1 MSSSLVLDLKLE
13 NYEPYLKM
21 ITESIIMTS
30 RNDGSLRKDMWTYLM
45 GKYSLENIDYGQFLL
60 AIRKFMNEGR
70 MTNKNGFYSMHGE
83 VISEFA
89 KNPSANADDALKII
103 KEVQSMQKKGGGQSF
118 GHKVSTSS
126 KKSKSGGVNGFG
138 KNDGDQSEGQ
148 VTR

>member
-1 MSSSLVLDLKLE
+1 MSSSLILDLKLE

-30 RNDGSLRKDMWTYLM
+30 KNSGSLRKDMWAYLM
-45 GKYSLENIDYGQFLL
+45 GKYSLDSIDYGQFLL

-70 MTNKNGFYSMHGE
+70 MTNKNGCYSMHSE
-83 VISEFA
+83 VISEFSM
-89 KNPSANADDALKII
+89 NPSANADDALKII
-103 KEVQSMQKKGGGQSF
+103 KEVLHMQKKRGENY
-118 GHKVSTSS
+118 GHKFSVSS
-126 KKSKSGGVNGFG
+126 KKSKATSGLI